1 MKKLISSIALLFT
14 TAALCLAAPKIGEP
28 APDFTLTDI
37 AGKAHSL
44 ADYKGKYVVLEWN
57 NPDCPFV
64 KKHYDSGN
72 MQKLQAEAREKGAVW
87 LTINSGAQGKQGAYS
102 PEQLAQIL
110 KEKKSEPTAYLLDG
124 EGKAGQLYEAKTTPH
139 MFVIDPKGTLIY
151 AGGIDNKP
159 TPNSA
164 DIEGATNY
172 VRVALDEAM
181 AGKPVSTATSR
192 PYGCSVKY

>member
-1 MKKLISSIALLFT
+1 MKKLLTSVALFFT

-37 AGKAHSL
+37 NGKEHSL

-72 MQKLQAEAREKGAVW
+72 MQKLQAEAQKNGAVW

-102 PEQLAQIL
+102 PEKLAQIL
-110 KEKKSEPTAYLLDG
+110 KAKKSEPTAYLLDG
-124 EGKAGQLYEAKTTPH
+124 DGKVGRLYEAKTTPQ
-139 MFVIDPKGTLIY
+139 MFVIDTKGALIY
-151 AGGIDNKP
+151 AGGIDNKQ
-159 TPNSA
+159 TPNA
-164 DIEGATNY
+164 TDIEDATNY
-172 VRVALDEAM
+172 VRVALDESM
-181 AGKPVSTATSR
+181 SGKPVTTPTSR